1 MAHPGARIAEVA
13 AVAAH
18 AQVAATVEVVLAPE
32 VVTQEEVEA
41 ALVVAAAAA
50 EAAVASEDKQK
61 VVKRPPF
68 YLLFNTLLFNAR
80 QAYSSD
86 QAVRQVV
93 PY

>member
-1 MAHPGARIAEVA
+1 MAHPEARIAEVA

-41 ALVVAAAAA
+41 ALVVAAAA

>member
-41 ALVVAAAAA
+41 ALVVAAAA

>member
-41 ALVVAAAAA
+41 ALVVAAA

>member
-41 ALVVAAAAA
+41 ALVVEAAA

>member
-1 MAHPGARIAEVA
+1 MAHPGARIEEVA

-41 ALVVAAAAA
+41 ALVVAAAA

>member
-1 MAHPGARIAEVA
+1 MA

-41 ALVVAAAAA
+41 ALVVAAAA

-68 YLLFNTLLFNAR
+68 VCYLILCYLMRGKHILRIKQFVKLFLTE
-80 QAYSSD
+80 QAML
-86 QAVRQVV
+86 
-93 PY
+93 